1 MEISLAIT
9 ATARLLVADTIAM
22 DLSRRLQK
30 AKYLKMHQQDW
41 CSLQSQR
48 KHNLIWRKLKVMST
62 HLATHE
68 MIKLRSHRTLVIH
81 GMILRLV
88 VRHQQTQKLRLSEF
102 EMNGVSLLILDQISG
117 PNQNTKVKESNI
129 LNRKRELIYVEI
141 LVTKNI
147 AGQSLL
153 PSRRE
158 RNSTDQLKSES
169 RNLLRS
175 MTYYL
180 SMTIWESG

>member
-1 MEISLAIT
+1 
-9 ATARLLVADTIAM
+9 
-22 DLSRRLQK
+22 
-30 AKYLKMHQQDW
+30 
-41 CSLQSQR
+41 
-48 KHNLIWRKLKVMST
+48 
-62 HLATHE
+62 
-68 MIKLRSHRTLVIH
+68 
-81 GMILRLV
+81 MILRLV

-117 PNQNTKVKESNI
+117 PNQNTEAKESNI

-169 RNLLRS
+169 RTLLRS
-175 MTYYL
+175 MTYYP
-180 SMTIWESG
+180 SMTI

>member
-1 MEISLAIT
+1 
-9 ATARLLVADTIAM
+9 
-22 DLSRRLQK
+22 
-30 AKYLKMHQQDW
+30 
-41 CSLQSQR
+41 
-48 KHNLIWRKLKVMST
+48 
-62 HLATHE
+62 
-68 MIKLRSHRTLVIH
+68 
-81 GMILRLV
+81 MILRLV

-117 PNQNTKVKESNI
+117 PNQNTKAKESNI
-129 LNRKRELIYVEI
+129 LNRKREL

-169 RNLLRS
+169 RTLLRS
-175 MTYYL
+175 MTYYP
-180 SMTIWESG
+180 SMTI